1 MLVHF
6 VQVKKTK
13 RLLSLVMTDL
23 RMKEVSLPCPE
34 SASSSPLVQLNHF
47 NFSIDDHDTKS
58 SLTSISLD
66 SLDLKKSRFPAFQI
80 LSHHYNLLVTLAFV
94 VFLLLSSYLFRS
106 VKEPLPLFFLNLPLI
121 RTPLFF
127 KGITSIR
134 FYVGSRVNLM
144 RWSLSF
150 LSSYTLWF
158 PCQLLG
164 DILLLILQQVSIT
177 IEMIKNRHSE
187 NSTLWVIIWLS
198 IWSFSAFSD
207 WNHRYF
213 YKILIY
219 LDTCQIILLNISDF
233 RLHVW
238 SSKWYPHNIGYC
250 YARNIFCSS
259 YHETISRSIHP
270 EVRNEIKQYC

>member
-187 NSTLWVIIWLS
+187 NSTL
-198 IWSFSAFSD
+198 
-207 WNHRYF
+207 
-213 YKILIY
+213 
-219 LDTCQIILLNISDF
+219 
-233 RLHVW
+233 
-238 SSKWYPHNIGYC
+238 
-250 YARNIFCSS
+250 
-259 YHETISRSIHP
+259 
-270 EVRNEIKQYC
+270 